1 MRRQIPRPTDVN
13 ILINTVKSD
22 GPGKRGRA
30 AAGHLLRLC
39 VTGIPVDTPLIDGH
53 LIDEHRAAGA
63 QLAEYNGCVL
73 PERYSDFDREY
84 RAGKQTVALFDTNW
98 HAILVLTGRDRVKY
112 LHAISSNNIQAL
124 ENGRGTLAL
133 LLNPQGHILAELEVY
148 ALPEKL
154 LVLSHA
160 ALRERTVATLKK
172 YVIGSQVQIEDQTD
186 RMGSMAV
193 EGPRAMDVVAE
204 IGSTHPVT
212 GGSQFHRG
220 SSGAKAPVLGQSH
233 VGAGSS
239 DPLKTND
246 EMGSGGSIGDLP
258 EMSVRETA
266 VDGVPCFLLKR
277 SHFGEP
283 GAEIIAPRE
292 NLVGLWRKL
301 LTSVPA
307 REGEPIGMA
316 ALNALRLE
324 AGVPWYPVD
333 FNDAQ
338 IPHEAAIET
347 THISFNKGCYTGQ
360 EIVERVRSRG
370 HVNRKRVLMKFSTP
384 TAPAAGT
391 KLHAAGAEVGYVTS
405 AAFSP
410 ATGTSI
416 GMGYVRREQFAS
428 GSVVE
433 FDGGTATVA

>member
-1 MRRQIPRPTDVN
+1 M
-13 ILINTVKSD
+13 
-22 GPGKRGRA
+22 
-30 AAGHLLRLC
+30 
-39 VTGIPVDTPLIDGH
+39 DTPLIDEH

-63 QLAEYNGCVL
+63 QLAEFHGCTL
-73 PERYSDFDREY
+73 PERFSEFEREY

-124 ENGRGTLAL
+124 EDGRGTLAL

-193 EGPRAMDVVAE
+193 EGPRAMEVVAK
-204 IGSTHPVT
+204 V
-212 GGSQFHRG
+212 
-220 SSGAKAPVLGQSH
+220 SGVSLG
-233 VGAGSS
+233 
-239 DPLKTND
+239 
-246 EMGSGGSIGDLP
+246 ELP
-258 EMSVRETA
+258 EMSIKESTM
-266 VDGVPCFLLKR
+266 DGMPCYWLRR

-283 GAEIIAPRE
+283 GAELIAPRE
-292 NLVGLWRKL
+292 NLAGLWRKL
-301 LTSVPA
+301 LTSVRA
-307 REGEPIGMA
+307 RGGEPIGMA
-316 ALNALRLE
+316 TLNALRLE
-324 AGVPWYPVD
+324 AGEPWFPAD
-333 FNDAQ
+333 FNDAM

-347 THISFNKGCYTGQ
+347 THISFSKGCYTGQ

-370 HVNRKRVLMKFSTP
+370 HVNRKRVLLKFSTP
-384 TAPAAGT
+384 TPPAPGT
-391 KLHAAGAEVGYVTS
+391 KLRAGGVEVGYVTS

-410 ATGTSI
+410 GAGTAI
-416 GMGYVRREQFAS
+416 GMGYVRREQFAP
-428 GSVVE
+428 GSVVD

>member
-1 MRRQIPRPTDVN
+1 VE
-13 ILINTVKSD
+13 
-22 GPGKRGRA
+22 
-30 AAGHLLRLC
+30 
-39 VTGIPVDTPLIDGH
+39 TPLIA
-53 LIDEHRAAGA
+53 EYRAADA
-63 QLAEYNGCVL
+63 HLAEFNGCTL
-73 PERYSDFDREY
+73 PERFSDFDREY
-84 RAGKQTVALFDTNW
+84 RAARQTVALFDTNW
-98 HAILVLTGRDRVKY
+98 RAILLLTGRDRVKY

-148 ALPEKL
+148 ALTEKL
-154 LVLSHA
+154 LVLSHT

-172 YVIGSQVQIEDQTD
+172 YVISSQVQIEDQTD

-204 IGSTHPVT
+204 IGSTYPVT
-212 GGSQFHRG
+212 GGSQFHQS
-220 SSGAKAPVLGQSH
+220 SSGAKAPVVGQSH

-246 EMGSGGSIGDLP
+246 EMGSGGSTGELP

-266 VDGVPCFLLKR
+266 VDGIPCYLLKR

-292 NLVGLWRKL
+292 NLAGLWRKL
-301 LTSVPA
+301 LTSV
-307 REGEPIGMA
+307 RTHEGEPIGMA

-324 AGVPWYPVD
+324 AGVPWFPTD
-333 FNDAQ
+333 FNDAM
-338 IPHEAAIET
+338 IPQEAAIET
-347 THISFNKGCYTGQ
+347 SHVSFNKGCYTGQ

-370 HVNRKRVLMKFSTP
+370 HVNRKRVVLKFSTP
-384 TAPAAGT
+384 TPPAPGT
-391 KLHAAGAEVGYVTS
+391 KLRTGGVEVGFVTS

-410 ATGTSI
+410 AAGAPI
-416 GMGYVRREQFAS
+416 GMGYVRREQFAP